1 MDIRAVAL
9 SLCVAFLW
17 ATNTVIQKYA
27 LNNSLNQK
35 TVIVVGSLTYLI
47 CIVFFTIYNYDIIKK
62 DIKKANINF
71 ISLIIIGSILG
82 TFVATLLFLN
92 LLEKHK
98 SSLVTTLTYT
108 TPVFVLLL
116 ALLFL
121 KEKVT
126 GIQMLGI
133 FVTVIGIM
141 ILCQN

>member
-9 SLCVAFLW
+9 SLFVAFLW

-35 TVIVVGSLTYLI
+35 TVIVVGSLTYLL

-62 DIKKANINF
+62 DIKKANLNF

-108 TPVFVLLL
+108 APVFVLLL

-121 KEKVT
+121 KEKIT

-133 FVTVIGIM
+133 FVTVIGIV
-141 ILCQN
+141 IIYQN

>member
-27 LNNSLNQK
+27 LNNSINQK

-82 TFVATLLFLN
+82 TFVATLIFTS
-92 LLEKHK
+92 LLHKHN
-98 SSLVTTLTYT
+98 SSLVATIANTA
-108 TPVFVLLL
+108 PIFVLLL

-121 KEKVT
+121 NEKIT
-126 GIQMLGI
+126 GIQILGI
-133 FVTVIGIM
+133 LITVIGIV
-141 ILCQN
+141 IIYQN